1 MKKLIILCSAV
12 LGSLLFCGCLPS
24 SAPYEDFYSRS
35 FVLRYCQVSD
45 ISIERRYYS
54 EDDPDYNLGYFI
66 RVVSDKL
73 YRANRNGEE
82 KQVYDALCEKYN
94 DVTYNRKVRYSY
106 DEYYPPRCSC
116 FFTDMEIWS
125 TADWDAG
132 HPAGTPLDD
141 IVRFKSDTPL
151 ALYPERL
158 YAAVFRQ
165 EKGRI
170 LSGLLPGFGTYG
182 GRHDPVAG
190 LLFYP
195 VYLASRPRP
204 ATYHPCPVD
213 RRCRE
218 CVRGW
223 HRRGFQP
230 VTRTIRAETG
240 ISVPVVGC
248 VFGCPDSIAA
258 GRQSALDC
266 CAPESACGAFLV
278 NFIPKSAG
286 LCRRACEKVLTLQPW
301 NPKNLRYCKA

>member
-116 FFTDMEIWS
+116 FFTDLEIWS

-141 IVRFKSDTPL
+141 IVRFKSDTPWP
-151 ALYPERL
+151 YIR
-158 YAAVFRQ
+158 
-165 EKGRI
+165 
-170 LSGLLPGFGTYG
+170 SGYTQRYSDKKRGEY
-182 GRHDPVAG
+182 
-190 LLFYP
+190 YP
-195 VYLASRPRP
+195 VYCLVSELTADDMTLLPDSFFILFTSRPSLDLQ
-204 ATYHPCPVD
+204 H
-213 RRCRE
+213 
-218 CVRGW
+218 
-223 HRRGFQP
+223 
-230 VTRTIRAETG
+230 TILSLIK
-240 ISVPVVGC
+240 IS
-248 VFGCPDSIAA
+248 
-258 GRQSALDC
+258 
-266 CAPESACGAFLV
+266 
-278 NFIPKSAG
+278 
-286 LCRRACEKVLTLQPW
+286 
-301 NPKNLRYCKA
+301 

>member
-141 IVRFKSDTPL
+141 IVRFKSDTPWVPL
-151 ALYPERL
+151 WAPPGLISG
-158 YAAVFRQ
+158 AVIRSGIPTR
-165 EKGRI
+165 KG
-170 LSGLLPGFGTYG
+170 
-182 GRHDPVAG
+182 AN
-190 LLFYP
+190 
-195 VYLASRPRP
+195 
-204 ATYHPCPVD
+204 
-213 RRCRE
+213 
-218 CVRGW
+218 
-223 HRRGFQP
+223 
-230 VTRTIRAETG
+230 TIR
-240 ISVPVVGC
+240 
-248 VFGCPDSIAA
+248 SIAWF
-258 GRQSALDC
+258 R
-266 CAPESACGAFLV
+266 
-278 NFIPKSAG
+278 
-286 LCRRACEKVLTLQPW
+286 
-301 NPKNLRYCKA
+301 NLRRTT